1 MKQLSVSDVLAG
13 ANAAMVGPQF
23 DVTGALATMVVGV
36 PSALSTRA
44 AAVLVDVD
52 GHLEVLAASSHRA
65 LDLEIH
71 QTQAQ
76 EGPCLDTMQTGV
88 EEHEVGAD
96 AITARWPR
104 VGPMIVASGYES
116 VQALPLRWHGVTFG
130 GLNLFRAEP
139 TGFEDQQAE
148 CRAVADAVTMLI
160 VSAHLDHDQL
170 RPGLRSALEERAVV
184 ELAKGALAH
193 AWELD
198 MASAYDALTGWAEE
212 HHVSLGLAARQVMDQ
227 ARNKELA
234 PRTAPS

>member
-1 MKQLSVSDVLAG
+1 MKYLSVSDVLAG
-13 ANAAMVGPQF
+13 ANAAMVDAEF
-23 DVTGALATMVVGV
+23 DVTGALASVVLGLS
-36 PSALSTRA
+36 SALSTSA

-76 EGPCLDTMQTGV
+76 EGPCLDTMRSGV

-96 AITARWPR
+96 AITARWPS

-130 GLNLFRAEP
+130 GLNLFRGQA
-139 TGFEDQQAE
+139 TGFEDQRAE
-148 CRAVADAVTMLI
+148 CRAIADAVTMLI
-160 VSAHLDHDQL
+160 VSARLGNDQL
-170 RPGLRSALEERAVV
+170 GAGLRSALEERAVV

-198 MASAYDALTGWAEE
+198 MASAFDALTGWAEE
-212 HHVSLGLAARQVMDQ
+212 RHVTLGVAARQVLDQ
-227 ARNKELA
+227 ARTQQLA
-234 PRTAPS
+234 ARTAPS